1 MTIVVPHFSINM
13 GFSEREAESAT
24 QSILD
29 AFFYVSNL
37 QDVALCGSSGKPTKV
52 PAFDNYSADITYF
65 TFCSTVSTADVDSRA
80 PAKILSLEFSIRLS
94 QSLRNSAHPSTP
106 VITTNVDPLLD
117 TTSSRPVAGLGFALG
132 NFSDDTYWSNTRIR

>member
-1 MTIVVPHFSINM
+1 M

-80 PAKILSLEFSIRLS
+80 PAKILSLEFSLRLP
-94 QSLRNSAHPSTP
+94 QSLRNLAHPSTP
-106 VITTNVDPLLD
+106 VITINVDPLLD